1 MTTIV
6 FRVLVNRIPL
16 LSIAVAGL
24 LLAPASGRAEALEG
38 DNPAAE
44 KLTAGSLDLESVPV
58 ETVPVEYGTVET
70 GAVESGAVDI
80 ADAQP
85 LEVQPLGGEPLG
97 GEQPGV
103 EAAPSPSW
111 RATLEL
117 YGFAPLRTTGTT
129 RVRGFEADVDLDLGD
144 VLSALDWA
152 TYVRGSVERDRW
164 GLLTDLSYV
173 RLGGSSASTGP
184 GGRFTGKAEVSS
196 SLGIYDLAVRYRL
209 GEPEAAIGETGS
221 FSLIPYAGVR
231 VIAADLDVD
240 AQVQGTGPLG
250 LTLERKGSFGRTW
263 AQPLVGLQGS
273 VFLAPRLRA
282 FARADIGGF
291 GLSGDQD
298 ISGNA
303 QVGLGYAIGNN
314 TDLNLSWRYLGMK
327 YRNDRNPSSGFSS
340 YQNGIE
346 LGLKFF
352 F

>member
-1 MTTIV
+1 MNPEAQHLSKPSPFFCVTTTFV
-6 FRVLVNRIPL
+6 RVLVPRIPL
-16 LSIAVAGL
+16 LSVAVGGL
-24 LLAPASGRAEALEG
+24 LLVPPSGRAEAL
-38 DNPAAE
+38 AAE
-44 KLTAGSLDLESVPV
+44 SLNSEVVGAETADA
-58 ETVPVEYGTVET
+58 ETAE
-70 GAVESGAVDI
+70 VES
-80 ADAQP
+80 
-85 LEVQPLGGEPLG
+85 LEAETLEL
-97 GEQPGV
+97 ETLELETLEA
-103 EAAPSPSW
+103 EAATPSPW
-111 RATLEL
+111 RSTVEL
-117 YGFAPLRTTGTT
+117 YGFAPLKTTGTT
-129 RVRGFEADVDLDLGD
+129 RLRGFEADVDLDLGD
-144 VLSALDWA
+144 VLSALEWA

-184 GGRFTGKAEVSS
+184 GERFTGKAEVSS
-196 SLGIYDLAVRYRL
+196 SLGIYDLAVRYRF
-209 GEPEAAIGETGS
+209 GEPEAAVAEKGS

-250 LTLERKGSFGRTW
+250 VVFEREGSFGRTW

-273 VFLAPRLRA
+273 VFLTPRLRA

-303 QVGLGYAIGNN
+303 QVGVGYAIGNN
-314 TDLNLSWRYLGMK
+314 TNLNLSWRYLGVK